1 MDHDCDFSRIQRAL
15 ETFNADVGKART
27 EHAASA
33 DLVASIEYEVEQLKK
48 LIAEN
53 ALPA

>member
-1 MDHDCDFSRIQRAL
+1 MDHDGDFSRIQRAL
-15 ETFNADVGKART
+15 EAFSADVGKARA

-33 DLVASIEYEVEQLKK
+33 DLVASIEYELDQLKK